1 MATVDSRNASAKA
14 YVATKL
20 KEAAWF
26 HPNSTFLKT
35 YADADAALS
44 ALVAT
49 RANGFR
55 GVVLT
60 VIVGMYLDNNFNP
73 TANFYDCN
81 PRSIFEKGI
90 YYALTECGIPCGKS
104 DPLNVAKNAQQLDT
118 AWARG
123 KRPESASNAVVQY
136 INFLWRSRGTP
147 KFDELVSLFF
157 LRLYEYGEF
166 VKSQNVN
173 VAFKSESYNGA
184 LVAHK
189 LSNFV
194 LDCAEGGALT
204 QYVVGLLISKFRKYD
219 STYKSVEGFNE
230 SVFGTNTTGK
240 KPSDV
245 WEVKENGELGKLYEI
260 TVKVIDRK
268 RLDDCIGSLTQ
279 QGITDKEVIFICNLP
294 ANIST
299 LDVSENSLTHNDFG
313 FQFLDIRGF
322 INSIFVSLKKEEQR
336 DYISELQEFVFM
348 STRAV
353 ATKQYWANNFS
364 NL

>member
-14 YVATKL
+14 YVNAKI
-20 KEAAWF
+20 KEAAKF
-26 HPNSTFLKT
+26 QPNSTFLKT
-35 YADADAALS
+35 YSDADAALS

-60 VIVGMYLDNNFNP
+60 VIVGMYLDKNFNP
-73 TANFYDCN
+73 TVNFYDCN

-90 YYALTECGIPCGKS
+90 YYALTESGIPCGKS
-104 DPLNVAKNAQQLDT
+104 DPLNVAKNAQQLDI

-123 KRPESASNAVVQY
+123 KRPESASNAVVKY
-136 INFLWRSRGTP
+136 INLLWKNKCTP
-147 KFDELVSLFF
+147 KFEELVSLFF

-166 VKSQNVN
+166 VKSQNIN
-173 VAFKSESYNGA
+173 VSFQSVSYNGTLIA
-184 LVAHK
+184 YK

-194 LDCAEGGALT
+194 IDCAEGGALT
-204 QYVVGLLISKFRKYD
+204 QFVVGLLISKLRKSD
-219 STYKSVEGFNE
+219 IRYKSVEGFNE

-240 KPSDV
+240 KPADV
-245 WEVKENGELGKLYEI
+245 WEVKENGEYGKLYEI
-260 TVKVIDRK
+260 TVKVIDEK

-279 QGITDKEVIFICNLP
+279 QGITESEVIFICNLT
-294 ANIST
+294 AN
-299 LDVSENSLTHNDFG
+299 VSSLNVTENYLLHNGFV
-313 FQFLDIRGF
+313 FQFVDIKSF
-322 INSIFVSLKKEEQR
+322 INSIFTTLEQDEQR
-336 DYISELQEFVFM
+336 EYIEELQDFVFM
-348 STRAV
+348 ASRAV